1 MQDNRQIGRRAAIMG
16 GGALALLAGCG
27 GGAVVRSGAGAPDP
41 DLMPQP
47 NPGWTAWVAN
57 FRGRAMAQGITPATL
72 DAGFR
77 GAGYLPG
84 VVTRDRSQTEFTRSL
99 EDYFAIAASDTKVA
113 TGRAMLAR
121 HGALLREIEA
131 RYGVPAQVVT
141 AIWGMESNYGARRGD
156 IPVVSATST
165 LAFDGRR
172 GEFFEKQLLAALGII
187 QRGDVPASRLT
198 GSWAGAMGHTQFI
211 PTTFQAYAV
220 DFRGDGQRD
229 IWSDDPTDGLASTA
243 SYLSQSGWRR
253 GETWGLEV
261 RLPAGFSPALVG
273 RGSARSDWA
282 SLGVTPANGGRL
294 PSASGSILAP
304 SGIGGPAFLVF
315 RNFGAILRYNN
326 AEKYGLGVGHLSDRI
341 NGAGPL
347 RGTFPPDRYGFTKD
361 ERIELQTLLTRKGY
375 DLGTPD
381 GVFGSKTE
389 AAISAYQSR
398 EGLPVTAEPSRALL
412 TRLRQG

>member
-1 MQDNRQIGRRAAIMG
+1 MQVTRRMALLS
-16 GGALALLAGCG
+16 GGAMALLAGCG
-27 GGAVVRSGAGAPDP
+27 GGANIAPMGGGTIDP
-41 DLMPQP
+41 DLLPQP
-47 NPGWTAWVAN
+47 NPGWNAWVAN
-57 FRGRAMAQGITPATL
+57 FRSRAMAEGISGATL
-72 DAGFR
+72 DAAFR

-99 EDYFAIAASDTKVA
+99 EDYFAIAASETKVA
-113 TGRAMLAR
+113 TGRAMLSR
-121 HGALLREIEA
+121 HGALLREIEM

-156 IPVVSATST
+156 IPVVSSTST

-172 GEFFEKQLLAALGII
+172 GAFFEKQLIAALGII

-220 DFRGDGQRD
+220 DFRGDGHRD

-243 SYLSQSGWRR
+243 HYLSKSGWRM
-253 GETWGLEV
+253 GEPWGLEV
-261 RLPAGFSPALVG
+261 RLPAGFSAAQTG
-273 RGSARSDWA
+273 RGTTRSDWGTM
-282 SLGVTPANGGRL
+282 GVTAASGGRL
-294 PSASGSILAP
+294 PSLSGSILAP
-304 SGIGGPAFLVF
+304 AGIGGPAFLVF

-341 NGAGPL
+341 AGAGPL
-347 RGTFPPDRYGFTKD
+347 RGTFPPDQYGFTKD
-361 ERIELQTLLTRKGY
+361 DRVELQTLLSRRGF

-389 AAISAYQSR
+389 AAVSAYQAR
-398 EGLPVTAEPSRALL
+398 EGLAVTGQPSRALL
-412 TRLRQG
+412 ERLRRG

>member
-1 MQDNRQIGRRAAIMG
+1 MQIRTQVNRRAALLG

-27 GGAVVRSGAGAPDP
+27 GGVAMAPPGGPDP
-41 DLMPQP
+41 DLMRQP
-47 NPGWTAWVAN
+47 NPGWDAWVAN
-57 FRGRAMAQGITPATL
+57 FRGRAMAQGISAATL

-84 VVTRDRSQTEFTRSL
+84 VVTRDRSQTEFTRTL

-121 HGALLREIEA
+121 HGALLREIES

-141 AIWGMESNYGARRGD
+141 AIWGLESNYGARRGD

-172 GEFFEKQLLAALGII
+172 GAFFEKQLIAALGII
-187 QRGDVPASRLT
+187 QRGDIPASQLT

-220 DFRGDGQRD
+220 DFRGDGHRD

-261 RLPAGFSPALVG
+261 RLPAGFSPSLTG
-273 RGSARSDWA
+273 RATTRSDWA
-282 SLGVTPANGGRL
+282 SQGVTAANGGRL
-294 PSASGSILAP
+294 PGGAGSILAP

-347 RGTFPPDRYGFTKD
+347 RGIFPPDRYGFIKD
-361 ERIELQTLLTRKGY
+361 ERIELQTLLSRKGH

-398 EGLPVTAEPSRALL
+398 EGLAVTAEPSRALL
-412 TRLRQG
+412 VRLRQG